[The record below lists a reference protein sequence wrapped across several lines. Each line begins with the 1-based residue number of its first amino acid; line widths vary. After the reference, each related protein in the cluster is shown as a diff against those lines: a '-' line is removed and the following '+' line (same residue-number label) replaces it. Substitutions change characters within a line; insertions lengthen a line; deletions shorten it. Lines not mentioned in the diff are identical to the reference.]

1 MSEKAKRCLPHSIPT
16 AITNRKTKI
25 ITNEKSRL
33 LQLQGAVIF
42 LYCHG
47 FCADGIGVREI
58 AQASCMEKK
67 EERIEEKVTHEEQT
81 VEQKKRKNVAAR
93 KTAVIVGASSGIG
106 RETALKLSAKG
117 YRVYNLSRTPFRGER
132 VRTITVDASQE
143 GELKRAIATIGEEV
157 LAIDLLIYSA
167 GFSMA
172 APIEYAGSGDYRYL
186 FEVNYFGA
194 IEAMRA
200 AVPYLKKR
208 GGRVILI
215 GSIGG
220 DLPIPYDSFYS
231 SSKAALSMLAREADV
246 ELRPAGVRV
255 SALLPGGT
263 STDFTYHRRV
273 YSAEES
279 KSYSSSVKKASA
291 ALANIEQGGMNPSL
305 VAEAVIRLAEKKN
318 PATVT
323 VAGGKNMLVRYLYK
337 MLPERVTDWMVRKK
351 FNQN

>member
-1 MSEKAKRCLPHSIPT
+1 VF
-16 AITNRKTKI
+16 
-25 ITNEKSRL
+25 L
-33 LQLQGAVIF
+33 LKNFPYSFSAV
-42 LYCHG
+42 
-47 FCADGIGVREI
+47 
-58 AQASCMEKK
+58 AQTYDMEKK
-67 EERIEEKVTHEEQT
+67 EVKVEEKVIAEEQS
-81 VEQKKRKNVAAR
+81 VERKERKHIAAR

-117 YRVYNLSRTPFRGER
+117 YRVFNLSRTPFRGER
-132 VRTITVDASQE
+132 VRTVTADASQE
-143 GELKRAIATIGEEV
+143 GELKRAIAGIGEEV
-157 LAIDLLIYSA
+157 GVIDILVYSA

-194 IEAMRA
+194 IEAIRA
-200 AVPYLKKR
+200 ALPFLKKR

-220 DLPIPYDSFYS
+220 DVPIPYDSFYS

-246 ELRPAGVRV
+246 ELRPSGIRV

-263 STDFTYHRRV
+263 STDFTYNRRV
-273 YSAEES
+273 YNAEES

-305 VAEAVIRLAEKKN
+305 VAEAVIRLAEKRN
-318 PATVT
+318 PAPVA
-323 VAGGKNMLVRYLYK
+323 VAGGKNMFVRYLYK
-337 MLPERVTDWMVRKK
+337 LLPERVTDWAVRKK
-351 FNQN
+351 FNQR